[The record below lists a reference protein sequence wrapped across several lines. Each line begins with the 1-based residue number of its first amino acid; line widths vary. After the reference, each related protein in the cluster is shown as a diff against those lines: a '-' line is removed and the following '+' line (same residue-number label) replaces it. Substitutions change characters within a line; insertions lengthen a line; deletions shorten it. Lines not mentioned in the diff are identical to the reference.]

1 MIEDALQRIN
11 KNLEEWS
18 QGLLDPQQSQEELLQ
33 SFLKDYV
40 KTEYG
45 QKHNAGQIQTIKEYR
60 EKFPVT
66 DYNEL
71 VPWFER
77 ARNENYDA
85 FLPEKPITWVMTRGT
100 MGQSKIIPVTQ
111 THNDQIVKG
120 GSRGILNYAMTHD
133 GLTLLMG
140 GVLNLQFPSNTA
152 TMEIGDDKITYGY
165 SSGTY
170 ARLNPM
176 MAGLQLIPLQ
186 EEIDALETDLSS
198 EGWEKRYE
206 YIYQQAKETDVV
218 TIMGVAPVQ
227 TGFARYVQKRHGTY
241 PRDLWDLNVIFST
254 SVPKIQNRYGP
265 WLKRLYGDVPV
276 VEMYTATEGAF
287 GQQKDE
293 LPYFVPNFD
302 LYFFEVRM
310 GNRYK
315 MLHELKRG
323 EWGSLIVST
332 PILPRYEIGDL
343 IEAMGKNYFRV
354 FGRDQPLTR
363 IEHVLYR
370 LFIGWMS

>member
-170 ARLNPM
+170 ARL
-176 MAGLQLIPLQ
+176 
-186 EEIDALETDLSS
+186 
-198 EGWEKRYE
+198 R
-206 YIYQQAKETDVV
+206 
-218 TIMGVAPVQ
+218 AP
-227 TGFARYVQKRHGTY
+227 ACC
-241 PRDLWDLNVIFST
+241 
-254 SVPKIQNRYGP
+254 
-265 WLKRLYGDVPV
+265 
-276 VEMYTATEGAF
+276 
-287 GQQKDE
+287 
-293 LPYFVPNFD
+293 
-302 LYFFEVRM
+302 
-310 GNRYK
+310 
-315 MLHELKRG
+315 
-323 EWGSLIVST
+323 
-332 PILPRYEIGDL
+332 
-343 IEAMGKNYFRV
+343 
-354 FGRDQPLTR
+354 
-363 IEHVLYR
+363 
-370 LFIGWMS
+370 